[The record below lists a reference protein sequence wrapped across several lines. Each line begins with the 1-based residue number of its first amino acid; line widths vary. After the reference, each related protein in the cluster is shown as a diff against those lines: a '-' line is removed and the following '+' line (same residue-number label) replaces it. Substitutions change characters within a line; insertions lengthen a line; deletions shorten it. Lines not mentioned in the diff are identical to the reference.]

1 LNAFFHLPVSCK
13 FALWFL
19 WAFMPGSLPRYY
31 FIYVVLF
38 LWAEHTAESR
48 CRIRQHTLV
57 EINLLLLHN
66 TTVCIMLKLWLWV
79 WIIINWWKWIILY
92 RCKIRLLNANV
103 ETTEFYQHIDSLS
116 CNSDEVLADVA
127 FTGHVWRAPQG
138 RPMDVFFW
146 SSTFCGCCASH
157 SAIFQNPQSH
167 STTRTSRPIHLL
179 CPRCSIQI
187 VAHATPKRDCN
198 FQPLVAACILH
209 YFFSLKV
216 QLHFRFAACSAVNS
230 DQPSSLKTG
239 WTA

>member
-116 CNSDEVLADVA
+116 CNSDEVLADDQHLPAMCDERRRAAPWTSSFGPPPSAAAALHIPRSSKIRKVIA
-127 FTGHVWRAPQG
+127 RLVQAVLFTFYAPVVQFKSL
-138 RPMDVFFW
+138 RMPHQKEIAIFSHLWLLVFFTI
-146 SSTFCGCCASH
+146 S
-157 SAIFQNPQSH
+157 
-167 STTRTSRPIHLL
+167 
-179 CPRCSIQI
+179 
-187 VAHATPKRDCN
+187 
-198 FQPLVAACILH
+198 LV
-209 YFFSLKV
+209 
-216 QLHFRFAACSAVNS
+216 
-230 DQPSSLKTG
+230 
-239 WTA
+239 